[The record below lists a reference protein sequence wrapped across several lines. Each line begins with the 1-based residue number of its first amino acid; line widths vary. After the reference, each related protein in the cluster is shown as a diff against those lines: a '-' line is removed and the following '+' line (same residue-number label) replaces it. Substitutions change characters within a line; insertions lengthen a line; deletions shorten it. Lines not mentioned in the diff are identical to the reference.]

1 MNLFNT
7 HIQRIDLAL
16 KAYREL
22 YMAVSDKSNYKF
34 ILIWIRLLSLLR
46 SSLLLTIKSKS
57 IDPLQKFHQVLV
69 KQTKAA
75 EERLQELYL
84 SANLQQSKPLIQ
96 RIAFLKTLTT
106 NLLLLQSETERLITQ
121 AKAKNIRHYL
131 NLRKKKALET

>member
-16 KAYREL
+16 QAYREL
-22 YMAVSDKSNYKF
+22 YMAVTDKSNYKF

-57 IDPLQKFHQVLV
+57 IDPLQKFHQFLV

-84 SANLQQSKPLIQ
+84 SANLQQSKPLVQ

-121 AKAKNIRHYL
+121 AKAKNIRRYL
-131 NLRKKKALET
+131 NLRKKKALKT